1 MFDPEKFKPSKLDD
15 VVFGNPVARSK
26 LENIISGSL
35 PFPAFGKCCI
45 LLYGVWGTGKTT
57 LAKMIPDLMEQ
68 ARGGEES
75 GYSFHECGMGGDGA
89 STVQKICNQSKLVSF
104 THSGLHYFVL
114 DEVDNWTPRSQQT
127 LKAAMNYK
135 HTVFIMTTNYI
146 EQIDAGIKSRAY
158 LIQMDA
164 APPAAWVPVVT
175 RVIQASGGSIPPD
188 ASLLPII
195 KGCDGNAREIISSA
209 VRVALEQN
217 RKAA

>member
-1 MFDPEKFKPSKLDD
+1 MFNPDDFTPTTLDD
-15 VVFGNPVARSK
+15 VVFGNANDKVK
-26 LENIISGSL
+26 LQDIVSAKL
-35 PFPAFGKCCI
+35 PFPKFGKCGI
-45 LLYGVWGTGKTT
+45 LLYGAWGTGKTT
-57 LAKMIPDLMEQ
+57 LARMLPDMMEQ
-68 ARGGEES
+68 ARGGSDS
-75 GYSFHECGMGGDGA
+75 GYEFHKCAMGGDGA
-89 STVQKICNQSKLVSF
+89 STVQKVVSKSELISF

-114 DEVDNWTPRSQQT
+114 DEIDNWTSRTQQT
-127 LKAAMNYK
+127 LKAAMNWE

-146 EQIDAGIKSRAY
+146 EKVDAGIKSRSY

-164 APPAAWVPVVT
+164 AASADWLPVVT